1 MRMIITFL
9 AAILFCPFSSFLV
22 LTISASLPQPLLCI
36 NRSILIFL
44 RKTLNTVIEVNIHDL
59 FICDDTS
66 HLGIKCPASKP
77 LFQKDAVL
85 YLRSTSK
92 CLHRKSS
99 NGKRPLKTKSSVD
112 QFFTM
117 HQATCF
123 HKVQFPTYKYF
134 SFKFCFVT
142 IQYPFCFILQLLL
155 QDLSESE

>member
-1 MRMIITFL
+1 MTSNPNLFFFYYLFLFSLIQNLYICKHKEFSQLLLTRTDDDVMRMIITFL

-112 QFFTM
+112 
-117 HQATCF
+117 
-123 HKVQFPTYKYF
+123 
-134 SFKFCFVT
+134 
-142 IQYPFCFILQLLL
+142 
-155 QDLSESE
+155 